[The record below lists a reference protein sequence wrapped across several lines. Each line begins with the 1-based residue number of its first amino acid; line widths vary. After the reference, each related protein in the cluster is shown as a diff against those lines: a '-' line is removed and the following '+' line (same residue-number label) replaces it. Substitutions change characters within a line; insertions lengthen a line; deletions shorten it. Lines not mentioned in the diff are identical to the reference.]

1 MIGFMS
7 NFRAIIKD
15 ARQDAREQALEESD
29 LRWQL
34 KILPVLRQVDNTF
47 AGIAN
52 ELIRNHCADDIVDPF
67 NDSWSELKRLIRN
80 IQEENNHEEQKN
92 ELEK

>member
-15 ARQDAREQALEESD
+15 ARQDARERALEESD

-34 KILPVLRQVDNTF
+34 KILPVLRQIDNTF
-47 AGIAN
+47 ASIAN
-52 ELIRNHCADDIVDPF
+52 ELMRTHCTGDIVDPF
-67 NDSWSELKRLIRN
+67 NDSWSELKRLIWS
-80 IQEENNHEEQKN
+80 IQREDKHEEQKN
-92 ELEK
+92 

>member
-15 ARQDAREQALEESD
+15 ARQEARLQALNESD

-34 KILPVLRQVDNTF
+34 KTLPVLRQIDNTF
-47 AGIAN
+47 ASIAN
-52 ELIRNHCADDIVDPF
+52 ELMRHHCSDDIVDPF
-67 NDSWSELKRLIRN
+67 NDSWSELKRLIWN
-80 IQEENNHEEQKN
+80 IQQEDKHEEQKN
-92 ELEK
+92 